1 MANVEC
7 RLPKEISRHKAV
19 WGGRARLAAALLG
32 ALVLPSCS
40 EAIRTGQSPAMLIL
54 VSLTGAKGGGSNA
67 GAQSNTLASDV
78 VTLVP
83 ALTGNPTVFADTG
96 QASLQLQMRDAALAP
111 SAVNAITLTQYR
123 VQFLRADGRNTP
135 GLDVPYGFD
144 GVLQTTIASSGTVS
158 FTLVRVQSKV
168 EAPLAALRN
177 NFQVISMI
185 AEVTFYGHD
194 QNGRAVSVSGRLNVD
209 FSDWGD

>member
-1 MANVEC
+1 MNADKLLQGVG
-7 RLPKEISRHKAV
+7 RKAV
-19 WGGRARLAAALLG
+19 WGSKVRLAAALTA

-40 EAIRTGQSPAMLIL
+40 EGIRTGQSPAMLVL
-54 VSLTGAKGGGSNA
+54 TSLTGAKGGGSNS
-67 GAQSNTLASDV
+67 GTQSNSLSSDV

-83 ALTGNPTVFADTG
+83 PLTGRPSVFADSG
-96 QASLQLQMRDAALAP
+96 QATLQLLMRDAALSP
-111 SAVNAITLTQYR
+111 SPVNAITLTQYH
-123 VQFLRADGRNTP
+123 VNFIRADGRNTP

-144 GVLQTTIASSGTVS
+144 GVLQTTIASSGSVN
-158 FTLVRVQSKV
+158 FTLVRVQAKV
-168 EAPLAALRN
+168 EAPLAALAN

>member
-1 MANVEC
+1 MNADKFLQRV
-7 RLPKEISRHKAV
+7 RQKVV
-19 WGGRARLAAALLG
+19 WGSRVRLAAVLLA

-40 EAIRTGQSPAMLIL
+40 EGIRTGQSPALL
-54 VSLTGAKGGGSNA
+54 VITSLTGSKGGGSNS
-67 GAQSNTLASDV
+67 GTQSTNLASDV

-83 ALTGNPTVFADTG
+83 PLTGRATIFADNG
-96 QASLQLQMRDAALAP
+96 QATLQLQMRDAALAP
-111 SAVNAITLTQYR
+111 SPVNAITLTQYH
-123 VQFLRADGRNTP
+123 VTFLRADGRNTP

-144 GVLQTTIASSGTVS
+144 GVLTSTIANSGSVN
-158 FTLVRVQSKV
+158 FTLVRVQAKS
-168 EAPLAALRN
+168 EAPLAALAN